1 MGESILVNLMEDSSS
16 HLESEAQE
24 VRALYIMGLEQAQGT
39 HSRTLYGWAKR
50 AIDVIVS
57 TVLLVLLSPLML
69 AIGIV
74 VKATSPGPS
83 VLIQE
88 RVGRDGRVF
97 PFYKFRSMYQNPD
110 RSAEIKFAREYIN
123 GRVLSTVEWNG
134 IFKPANDA
142 RVTPVG
148 RLLRKASLD
157 ELPQLFNV
165 LKGDMSLV
173 GPRPSMPYEV
183 DAYKTWHLRRLE
195 VLPGITGL
203 AQIRGRSSLTFRDI
217 VRIDIEYIER
227 RSLLLDLKIL
237 LRTLPVVISGHGAR

>member
-1 MGESILVNLMEDSSS
+1 MGDSSS
-16 HLESEAQE
+16 HLESETEE
-24 VRALYIMGLEQAQGT
+24 VRALYLMSLAQPQVT
-39 HSRTLYGWAKR
+39 RNRTLYGLAKR
-50 AIDVIVS
+50 AFDIVVS
-57 TVLLVLLSPLML
+57 AVFLVLLSPLML
-69 AIGIV
+69 VIGAV
-74 VKATSPGPS
+74 VKATSPGPAI
-83 VLIQE
+83 LIQE
-88 RVGRDGRVF
+88 RVGRGGRVF

-123 GRVLSTVEWNG
+123 GKILSTVEWNG

-148 RLLRKASLD
+148 RHLRKASLD

-183 DAYKTWHLRRLE
+183 DAYKPWHRRRLE

-203 AQIRGRSSLTFRDI
+203 AQIRGRSSLTFGDI
-217 VRIDIEYIER
+217 VKIDIEYIER
-227 RSLLLDLKIL
+227 RSLLLDLRIL
-237 LRTLPVVISGHGAR
+237 LQTLPVVISGVGAR